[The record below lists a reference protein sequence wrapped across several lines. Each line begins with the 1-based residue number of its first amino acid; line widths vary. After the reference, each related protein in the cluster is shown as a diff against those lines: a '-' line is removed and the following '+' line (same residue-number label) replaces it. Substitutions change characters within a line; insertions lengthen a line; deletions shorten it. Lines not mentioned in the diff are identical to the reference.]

1 MLKGISPLLSPEL
14 LKVQAEMGHGDR
26 LVIGDAN
33 FAAAAMAREHIL
45 VRADGV
51 PSDALAGAVLELFPL
66 DEWAPAPVI
75 LMGVKDGNGALQ
87 PLDQCRKIRQVV
99 AEHDPKAAARC
110 QVVDRAGFYEQARSA
125 YAVVAAGEANRYG
138 CVIFQ
143 KGIC

>member
-1 MLKGISPLLSPEL
+1 M
-14 LKVQAEMGHGDR
+14 
-26 LVIGDAN
+26 
-33 FAAAAMAREHIL
+33 
-45 VRADGV
+45 RADGV

-66 DEWAPAPVI
+66 DEWYGSGDSD
-75 LMGVKDGNGALQ
+75 GVKDGNGALQ

>member
-14 LKVQAEMGHGDR
+14 LKVLAEMGHGDR

-99 AEHDPKAAARC
+99 
-110 QVVDRAGFYEQARSA
+110 DRAGFYEQARSA